1 MNEKIFKFLAVMG
14 FIGLLVG
21 MFGMVDRF
29 SYGHLHAGYG
39 SYVPWGLW
47 VVFYL
52 FFVGLTAGA
61 FLITILTYLFGVKR
75 LESIGPLSAFTV
87 LVALTCELIFISLD
101 LGHMFRIYRFLIS
114 PNFSSLMTW
123 FGLFTTLMLI
133 IYLLECFFLLRGK
146 LVQWSQEDRKGKVL
160 YRALSLYKDT
170 YTTEDRD
177 RDHRIVHI
185 LSIISLPAGLLFYG
199 TNGAFFAILQ
209 NRPIWN
215 SALTPLLFILSALL
229 SGGALITFLISVF
242 QRDEIIVKFLG
253 RTVFSILVVF
263 ILLEIIQFFIGYQ
276 TGTTAIV
283 TSLNSIISGPQ
294 SWTFWIAHLLIGS
307 LIPLIL
313 FISAPGSTKAI
324 TWACFLIFITF
335 AAVRYNFLIPDLS
348 VYKLEGLENTFFHQR
363 LRTSYTPSLNEWLV
377 SIWIISFGLLAF
389 IFGTRWL
396 PILSS
401 GKGETDHV

>member
-1 MNEKIFKFLAVMG
+1 
-14 FIGLLVG
+14 
-21 MFGMVDRF
+21 
-29 SYGHLHAGYG
+29 
-39 SYVPWGLW
+39 
-47 VVFYL
+47 
-52 FFVGLTAGA
+52 
-61 FLITILTYLFGVKR
+61 
-75 LESIGPLSAFTV
+75 
-87 LVALTCELIFISLD
+87 ALT
-101 LGHMFRIYRFLIS
+101 
-114 PNFSSLMTW
+114 
-123 FGLFTTLMLI
+123 LF
-133 IYLLECFFLLRGK
+133 
-146 LVQWSQEDRKGKVL
+146 
-160 YRALSLYKDT
+160 KDT
-170 YTTEDRD
+170 YTAEDRD
-177 RDHRIVHI
+177 RDRRIVHT

-253 RTVFSILVVF
+253 RIVFSILGVF

-283 TSLNSIISGPQ
+283 TSLNSIVSGPQ
-294 SWTFWIAHLLIGS
+294 SWTFWVIHLLIGT
-307 LIPLIL
+307 LIPVIL
-313 FISAPGSTKAI
+313 FITAPGSTKAV
-324 TWACFLIFITF
+324 TWACFLIFMTF

-348 VYKLEGLENTFFHQR
+348 VYKLEGLETTFFHQR
-363 LRTSYTPSLNEWLV
+363 LRTSYAPTLNEWLV

-396 PILSS
+396 PVISS